1 VGSPGI
7 DKWIVYS
14 PDSWAK
20 LAKDA
25 SKKASFEKFKEKFFA
40 GAELE
45 NKGYLKQYLTNEQL
59 RHIYTQG
66 FGGKINQGEYG
77 ASLIQTKPTK
87 TKLEVQR
94 KGKTYTRSNNPR
106 WSNNMSFVLKLAAR
120 EKPKSK
126 EYNRLIDVLVEQG
139 RTRQAAVKKVQ
150 RIRKKWVN

>member
-1 VGSPGI
+1 MSSPGI
-7 DKWIVYS
+7 DSWIAKS

-25 SKKASFEKFKEKFFA
+25 SKKSSFEAFKKKFFE
-40 GAELE
+40 GAEAE

-59 RHIYTQG
+59 QHIYTQG
-66 FGGKINQGEYG
+66 FGGEIRTGG
-77 ASLIQTKPTK
+77 GTPIQTKPVK

-94 KGKTYTRSNNPR
+94 NGKTYTRSNTPR

-150 RIRKKWVN
+150 RIRRKGVN